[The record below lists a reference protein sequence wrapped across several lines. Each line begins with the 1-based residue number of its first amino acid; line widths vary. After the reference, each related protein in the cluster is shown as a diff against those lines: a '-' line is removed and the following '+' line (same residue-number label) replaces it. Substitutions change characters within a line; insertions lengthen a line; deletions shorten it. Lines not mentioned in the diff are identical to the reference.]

1 MVFFGSLAGFFLIPY
16 IADNWGRKIGIRI
29 SWAIGTAGVLVLA
42 LADSANTIGIG
53 YFLAGFGTNPAI
65 TLCFSFINEQCLG
78 RARQGFGVGVQIF
91 LALG

>member
-1 MVFFGSLAGFFLIPY
+1 
-16 IADNWGRKIGIRI
+16 
-29 SWAIGTAGVLVLA
+29 
-42 LADSANTIGIG
+42 
-53 YFLAGFGTNPAI
+53 LAGFGTNPAI